1 MLINKDELSANIRSR
16 VPLKIVKSNSHGLIT
31 LTNMKSYLCHIQH
44 ILKPLT
50 FNDMFLIYKQKWNY
64 EELT

>member
-16 VPLKIVKSNSHGLIT
+16 VPLKIVKSNIHGLIT
-31 LTNMKSYLCHIQH
+31 LTNMSSYLFHIQH

-50 FNDMFLIYKQKWNY
+50 FNYMFLINKQKWNH
-64 EELT
+64 EE

>member
-1 MLINKDELSANIRSR
+1 MLIGKDELSANIRPR
-16 VPLKIVKSNSHGLIT
+16 VPLKTVKSNIHGLIT
-31 LTNMKSYLCHIQH
+31 LTNMLSYLFHIQH

-50 FNDMFLIYKQKWNY
+50 FNYMFPIYKQKRNY

>member
-16 VPLKIVKSNSHGLIT
+16 VPLKIVKSNINGLIT
-31 LTNMKSYLCHIQH
+31 LTNILSYLFHTQH

-50 FNDMFLIYKQKWNY
+50 FNYMFLINKQKWNY